1 MKEKIFQK
9 EHQGVS
15 CMKFTIIARKFNL
28 TDKVREY
35 VEKKLG
41 KLDKFFKDESEA
53 RVVLG
58 TIKDNDYIEATIYAG
73 GMIYRAEESD
83 KEILAAIDTLV
94 DVIERQI
101 RKNKTRLA
109 KKIKKE
115 AVFEPQ
121 LISGENYTGGE
132 ETDAFDI
139 VKVKRFQ
146 VKPMSPEEA
155 ILQMNLL
162 GHTFFVFKNME
173 TDEMNVVY
181 KRNDGRYAL
190 IESVE

>member
-1 MKEKIFQK
+1 MKDKIFQK

>member
-15 CMKFTIIARKFNL
+15 CMKFTIIARKFDL